1 MKLRIIVSL
10 LALVTILGFSTC
22 AQELPKIDASVSYS
36 YLRANPATSGI
47 GGFNLNGGSASA
59 SYNFRDWLSGVADFG
74 GYHVGRV
81 NNVNVDN
88 HVLTYLFGPRFTFR
102 GSRRITPFG
111 QVLFG
116 AARTGSGVFATSNS
130 HTAFAT
136 ALGAGVDWNVRDRFS
151 IRPVQFD
158 YLLTHFPEVNNGN
171 DTKQFARFHGNRFPF
186 QVIVPGE
193 IPSIGC
199 PVQAEGPR
207 SRQTRPL
214 HYLI

>member
-1 MKLRIIVSL
+1 MKLKPLVSL
-10 LALVTILGFSTC
+10 LGVLSLFGATAH

-74 GYHVGRV
+74 GYHVGSV

-88 HVLTYLFGPRFTFR
+88 HVITYLFGPRFTYR

-116 AARTGSGVFATSNS
+116 AARSGSGVFATSNS

-158 YLLTHFPEVNNGN
+158 YLLTHFPEVTNGN
-171 DTKQFARFHGNRFPF
+171 NQTQNNFRVSTGIVFHFK
-186 QVIVPGE
+186 
-193 IPSIGC
+193 
-199 PVQAEGPR
+199 
-207 SRQTRPL
+207 
-214 HYLI
+214 

>member
-1 MKLRIIVSL
+1 MRLKLLVSL
-10 LALVTILGFSTC
+10 LAVLSLLGASAH

-74 GYHVGRV
+74 GYHVGSV
-81 NNVNVDN
+81 NNVNEDN
-88 HVLTYLFGPRFTFR
+88 HVITYLFGSRFTYR

-116 AARTGSGVFATSNS
+116 AARTSSGVFATSNS

-136 ALGAGVDWNVRDRFS
+136 ALGAGVDWNVRDQFS

-158 YLLTHFPEVNNGN
+158 YLLTHFPEVTNGN
-171 DTKQFARFHGNRFPF
+171 SLTQNNFRVSTGIVFHFK
-186 QVIVPGE
+186 
-193 IPSIGC
+193 
-199 PVQAEGPR
+199 
-207 SRQTRPL
+207 
-214 HYLI
+214 

>member
-1 MKLRIIVSL
+1 MKLKLLLSL
-10 LALVTILGFSTC
+10 SAALSLFGATAH

-36 YLRANPATSGI
+36 YLRANPATSGV

-59 SYNFRDWLSGVADFG
+59 SYNFRDWLSGAADFG

-88 HVLTYLFGPRFTFR
+88 HVITYLFGPRFTYR

-130 HTAFAT
+130 HTSFAT
-136 ALGAGVDWNVRDRFS
+136 AFGAGVDWNVRDRFS

-158 YLLTHFPEVNNGN
+158 YLLTHFPEGTSGNTLTQNNLRVSTGIV
-171 DTKQFARFHGNRFPF
+171 FHFK
-186 QVIVPGE
+186 
-193 IPSIGC
+193 
-199 PVQAEGPR
+199 
-207 SRQTRPL
+207 
-214 HYLI
+214 